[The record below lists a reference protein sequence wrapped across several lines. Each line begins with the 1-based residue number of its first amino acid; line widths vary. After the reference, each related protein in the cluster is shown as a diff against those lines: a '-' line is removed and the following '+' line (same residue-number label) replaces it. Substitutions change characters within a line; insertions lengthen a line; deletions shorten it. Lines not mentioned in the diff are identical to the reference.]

1 MITIGVAGEVTGAF
15 EVSRGTAYSTQVHP
29 REIYKRAVL
38 DNADLVLLAHNHING
53 DLEPSEEDID
63 VFSAIFCLGMV
74 IKIPLIDTLIMN
86 GDDYLS
92 IQDKIMY

>member
-1 MITIGVAGEVTGAF
+1 M
-15 EVSRGTAYSTQVHP
+15 
-29 REIYKRAVL
+29 
-38 DNADLVLLAHNHING
+38 LAHNHING

-86 GDDYLS
+86 GEDYLS